1 MMLTAK
7 RRRWLTCSALVAALA
22 TGSWKHGGEPA
33 TAALLQVE
41 QTQPAKRAR
50 SAIDPLPQL
59 EIEKLEIDKSN
70 EPIVNAFEQRSW
82 APPAPKIKPGPPPSP
97 QAPPLP
103 FTYIGKMME
112 DGRIVV
118 FLTQGERNFAVRSGD
133 KLDNLYQIDEI
144 KPTMMLLTYLPLN
157 KQQSL
162 PIGGAN

>member
-1 MMLTAK
+1 MMMTPG
-7 RRRWLTCSALVAALA
+7 RRRWLIGCTLVAGLVAV
-22 TGSWKHGGEPA
+22 SWKHGGEPA
-33 TAALLQVE
+33 KAALMQVE
-41 QTQPAKRAR
+41 RAQPGKRAH

-59 EIEKLEIDKSN
+59 KIENLELDKSS
-70 EPIVNAFEQRSW
+70 EPIVDAFEPRSW
-82 APPAPKIKPGPPPSP
+82 APPAPRMKPAPP

-133 KLDNLYQIDEI
+133 KLDNLYQIDDI
-144 KPTMMLLTYLPLN
+144 KPTTMLLTYLPLN

-162 PIGGAN
+162 AIGGAN

>member
-1 MMLTAK
+1 MMLTS
-7 RRRWLTCSALVAALA
+7 RRRHWLIASTLVAGLVAAL
-22 TGSWKHGGEPA
+22 WKHGGEPA
-33 TAALLQVE
+33 KAALMQVE
-41 QTQPAKRAR
+41 RSQPAKRAH

-59 EIEKLEIDKSN
+59 EIEKLELDKSS
-70 EPIVNAFEQRSW
+70 EPIVNAFEPRSW
-82 APPAPKIKPGPPPSP
+82 APPAPKIKPAPP
-97 QAPPLP
+97 QAPALP